1 MAGHTVATRLGELI
15 ATLRFA
21 QSFLWRLE
29 AGFKGVEFEGR
40 VKFQGRPIVS
50 VAKGGQ
56 LVIGDGVTIA
66 SAVRANPLGLAQPSV
81 LRAMATGSRLVLGP
95 GVGLSGA
102 VICAGASIN
111 VAEQTIIGA
120 GAMIID
126 TDFHTPSGQW
136 GWDADPAKSAR
147 PVQIGRG
154 VFIGARAI
162 VLKGVTIGDRA
173 IIGAGAV
180 VTKDVPPGHLAV
192 GNPARTVPR

>member
-1 MAGHTVATRLGELI
+1 
-15 ATLRFA
+15 
-21 QSFLWRLE
+21 
-29 AGFKGVEFEGR
+29 
-40 VKFQGRPIVS
+40 
-50 VAKGGQ
+50 
-56 LVIGDGVTIA
+56 
-66 SAVRANPLGLAQPSV
+66 
-81 LRAMATGSRLVLGP
+81 
-95 GVGLSGA
+95 LSGA

-126 TDFHTPSGQW
+126 TDFHTSSGQW
-136 GWDADPAKSAR
+136 GWDTDPAKNAR